1 MDPMSLISSLAD
13 GQFHSGSELGV
24 ALGVSRTAVW
34 KSLSVLSDYGL
45 EFEAVKGK
53 GYRLL
58 GSIELLDQ
66 GSILQGIDPIFRERV
81 HLSVL
86 PVVDSTNSELM
97 KSDVV
102 DSEFSV
108 LLAEMQTHGRGRRGR
123 EWVSPFGKN
132 IYLSVRFD
140 LPGGPE
146 VLAGLSLVVG
156 LSLAKVV
163 SSFTKSDLKL
173 KWPNDVMVDG
183 RKLAGVLVEL
193 RGEATTAWSV
203 VLGVGLNYDMEADQ
217 CAVIDQ
223 PWVSLCES
231 STVGRNALVSALLQQ
246 LLIDLDEFR
255 QRGFANF
262 REQWN
267 GLDFFAG
274 KEIGVVGQELVGVS
288 GGVDSLG
295 NLIIEAVDGVSTV
308 NAGEVSVRTRNS

>member
-58 GSIELLDQ
+58 GAMELLDQ
-66 GSILQGIDPIFRERV
+66 ASILSGIELAYRERM
-81 HLSVL
+81 HLCVL

-97 KSDVV
+97 KSDVEGQ
-102 DSEFSV
+102 EFSV

-123 EWVSPFGKN
+123 DWVSPFGRN
-132 IYLSVRFD
+132 IYLSLRFG

-146 VLAGLSLVVG
+146 ILAGLSLVVG
-156 LSLAKVV
+156 LSLAQVV
-163 SSFTKSDLKL
+163 SSFSGSDLKL
-173 KWPNDVMVDG
+173 KWPNDVMIDG

-193 RGEATTAWSV
+193 RGEATTGWSV
-203 VLGVGLNYDMEADQ
+203 VLGIGLNYDMGDSQSA
-217 CAVIDQ
+217 AIDQ

-231 STVGRNALVSALLQQ
+231 SKVGRNELVSALLQQ
-246 LLIDLDEFR
+246 LVIDLDEFR
-255 QRGFANF
+255 KRGFSSF
-262 REQWN
+262 RDQWN
-267 GLDFFAG
+267 DLDFFAG

-295 NLIIEAVDGVSTV
+295 NLMIEAVDGVRTV
-308 NAGEVSVRTRNS
+308 NAGEVSVRTRDS